1 MSMQKTSVPKLK
13 LEVTPIVR
21 SAEGISAERSIVLRY
36 CERVGLAESHLLS
49 QTSIQE
55 GVRTFPLLTH
65 RDVEIHIL
73 DETSLMHTNSFK
85 AIDGAVTAARCLAM
99 GLDKVVVES
108 GGNTGSAL
116 TSYCSKVGIKAY
128 CFVPERNL
136 PNIDHSVFSHRN
148 AHLIAV
154 KDRHQVKQVAG
165 RFSRSHDLYRVP
177 NLDWRFDAAKFRGHY
192 LIELFQELFPFDVF
206 AQSISA
212 AFGPIGIYR
221 TLAAELPQGRLPR
234 FLGVQQEENCP
245 MFRSWNSARGREL
258 PPVSADVSLLI
269 DTMYDR
275 NPETYGTWEDLSAL
289 LTRTGGDLTTVNRGE
304 FEAML
309 EREFEGARI
318 SERLADC
325 GLVLTQR
332 DGELVEKAGMVA
344 ITGLIK
350 QIDAGAVEAGSRV
363 LCSVS
368 GGTRKIDA
376 ISQPLAFIDSPEEV
390 DRVSPRSLSRD

>member
-1 MSMQKTSVPKLK
+1 MTLQKSTLRDLK
-13 LEVTPIVR
+13 LEVRPSVDACQ
-21 SAEGISAERSIVLRY
+21 SVASDQSIVLRFS
-36 CERVGLAESHLLS
+36 EKLGFAESGLLRR
-49 QTSIQE
+49 TSIQE
-55 GVRTFPLLTH
+55 GVRTFVLLTH

-116 TSYCSKVGIKAY
+116 TSYCSRVGIKAY

-136 PNIDHSVFSHRN
+136 PNIDHSVFAEPN

-165 RFSRSHDLYRVP
+165 SFARTHDLYRVP
-177 NLDWRFDAAKFRGHY
+177 NLDWRIDAAMFRGHY
-192 LIELFQELFPFDVF
+192 LIELFQRLFPFDYF

-221 TLAAELPQGRLPR
+221 TLAAELSEEDLPR

-245 MFRSWNSARGREL
+245 MFRSWSKQRGREL
-258 PPVSADVSLLI
+258 PEVSADTSLLI
-269 DTMYDR
+269 DTMYDK
-275 NPETYGTWEDLSAL
+275 NPETYGTWDDLADL
-289 LTRTGGDLTTVNRGE
+289 LTRTRGDLTTVNRGE

-309 EREFEGARI
+309 QRQFQGVRI
-318 SERLADC
+318 PERLADC

-350 QIDAGAVEAGSRV
+350 QIDAGAIEPGSRV

-368 GGTRKIDA
+368 GGTRKIGA
-376 ISQPLAFIDSPEEV
+376 VSQPLAFIGAPEEV
-390 DRVSPRSLSRD
+390 DRWTPGSLSRD